1 MYIAGASP
9 KSSPSLPQSY
19 QAPVPPW
26 PPLAHRVRFKEGAMD
41 GWPKPVACA
50 ALATV
55 LASSG
60 DHLAVQGK
68 VPGLTEVD
76 DGGCEIL
83 HHQKDGWTPINKV
96 DIDGLSHY
104 L

>member
-26 PPLAHRVRFKEGAMD
+26 PSLAHRVRFKEGAMD

-76 DGGCEIL
+76 DSGCEIL
-83 HHQKDGWTPINKV
+83 HHQKDG
-96 DIDGLSHY
+96 
-104 L
+104 